1 MKVWP
6 AVKVEVFGSIVFGA
20 VGVLLA
26 VAAPARTSAVAVG
39 DTRTGNSN
47 VIVAAVAAVLE
58 S

>member
-1 MKVWP
+1 M
-6 AVKVEVFGSIVFGA
+6 VFGA